1 MPTPIDIAREAALAG
16 AAILDAHVHD
26 PGVVRTK
33 SSPSDLVTETDIAS
47 GVAVVRAIASHLP
60 RARFVVEEPEVYERA
75 GVEKG
80 DLDDPEVWVVD
91 PLDGTTSFVHGYP
104 CYSVS
109 VALLREGQPVAG
121 AVRNAA
127 ARETIS
133 AATDQGATIDGR
145 SIRCGSAAT
154 IAESLLITGFP
165 YDRTVTLDRQL
176 AVFTRLLRTVH
187 GVRRDGSAAIDCC
200 HVAAGRADG
209 FWEFALKPWD
219 TAAGVVILR
228 EAGALVTDMLGRP
241 WTTATTDHVAA
252 GPALHP
258 VLVESIAEAVE
269 VGWPPRE

>member
-1 MPTPIDIAREAALAG
+1 VPTLLDIAREAALAG
-16 AAILDAHVHD
+16 AAVLDAHVGD
-26 PGVVRTK
+26 PGAVRTK
-33 SSPSDLVTETDIAS
+33 TSASDLVTETDIAS
-47 GVAVVRAIASHLP
+47 GVAVVRAISAHLP
-60 RARFVVEEPEVYERA
+60 GARFVVEEPEVYERA
-75 GVEKG
+75 GVEQG
-80 DLDDPEVWVVD
+80 RLDDPEVWVVD

-109 VALLREGQPVAG
+109 VALLRDGQPIAG

-127 ARETIS
+127 AGETIS
-133 AATDQGATIDGR
+133 AAHGEGATIDGTP
-145 SIRCGSAAT
+145 IRCSAAAS

-219 TAAGVVILR
+219 TAAGVVVLR
-228 EAGALVTDMLGRP
+228 ESGALVTDMRGAP
-241 WTTATTDHVAA
+241 WTVDTVDHVAA

-258 VLVESIAEAVE
+258 VLLDAIARATEA
-269 VGWPPRE
+269 GWPPAE